1 MDDNKNVQE
10 FRKLPPRPPM
20 KKDEPAVDKKQDIET
35 NASVDNSGISAVS
48 AKNVEQHNLH
58 NVNEKFENKQSL
70 NVKMEKRLNREN
82 AVNKGT
88 AKNKNGWKIMLGVCI
103 VLSIGVL
110 AGLIY
115 LLVTA

>member
-20 KKDEPAVDKKQDIET
+20 KKDESVVDKKQDAEKTANI
-35 NASVDNSGISAVS
+35 DNSVNSSVVVQNPA
-48 AKNVEQHNLH
+48 QQNLH
-58 NVNEKFENKQSL
+58 NVNEKLANKQSL
-70 NVKMEKRLNREN
+70 NVKVEKRLNQEN